1 MIYSSFVVFLLLYFF
16 VVAIIIIITI
26 LLFFCHYNDY
36 HFSEGT
42 LYCHRYYTS
51 QSIISML
58 LLYTKNAHGYYYYY
72 TYSRS
77 RPGMTTVWRNQKNVD
92 GVARLTINARSL

>member
-1 MIYSSFVVFLLLYFF
+1 MIYSTFVFLLLYSFSCRYNNNYYNFADFF
-16 VVAIIIIITI
+16 VTIMIIT
-26 LLFFCHYNDY
+26 LAKGH
-36 HFSEGT
+36 
-42 LYCHRYYTS
+42 YCHYTS

-77 RPGMTTVWRNQKNVD
+77 RPGVTTVWRNQKNVD